1 MSKTLPIAGTET
13 HCSCDTC
20 KSMCERPCWPTP
32 REALGLIKL
41 GHQAKLMSDYWSGS
55 INGTLNEGD
64 DEYTYY
70 DIRILCGANTGY
82 AGGSAPSWPRG
93 APCVL
98 QDKETKLCT
107 VHNSGCKP
115 TEGRLADCGDKTPDN
130 LHQNV
135 AALWENKQAQYLVD
149 QWYDHHDDEDNSWA
163 DNIQLP
169 EEAEITS
176 EPVTNV
182 APPVSYEIL
191 TAYCGGD
198 EVEVKR
204 TDDTWSAGVIL
215 RREGPYWVVRVVKN
229 ADIPEDFRGHYG
241 YKYVL
246 DTDAPTYIRKG

>member
-1 MSKTLPIAGTET
+1 MSRTLPIAGTET

-55 INGTLNEGD
+55 INGTLGED
-64 DEYTYY
+64 SYY

-82 AGGSAPSWPRG
+82 AGGSAPTWPRG

-115 TEGRLADCGDKTPDN
+115 TEGRLADCGGKTPDN
-130 LHQNV
+130 LHQNM

-149 QWYDHHDDEDNSWA
+149 QWYDHCDDDDTSWA

-176 EPVTNV
+176 EPVV
-182 APPVSYEIL
+182 GEVPLV
-191 TAYCGGD
+191 AYCAD
-198 EVEVKR
+198 DKVSVR
-204 TDDTWSAGVIL
+204 RSDDTWTPGVIL
-215 RREGPYWVVRVVKN
+215 RREGPYWVVKVIKN
-229 ADIPEDFRGHYG
+229 ADIPEGYRGYWG
-241 YKYVL
+241 YKYIL